1 MVQIIKISLKKQQY
15 KILYKEYRIIKMYTN
30 QYKKKYKLNNLGG
43 YLIYKIYKSWLRYI
57 NQ

>member
-1 MVQIIKISLKKQQY
+1 
-15 KILYKEYRIIKMYTN
+15 MYTN
-30 QYKKKYKLNNLGG
+30 QFKKKYKLNNLGG